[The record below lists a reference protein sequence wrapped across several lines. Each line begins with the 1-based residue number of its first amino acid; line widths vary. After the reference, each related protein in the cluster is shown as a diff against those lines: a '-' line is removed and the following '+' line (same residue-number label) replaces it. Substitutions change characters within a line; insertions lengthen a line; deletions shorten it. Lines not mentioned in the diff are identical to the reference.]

1 MVETP
6 QQYTQRILSN
16 SAGKD
21 ALRVQRGTAAQIKTL
36 LKGLSKKQLNWR
48 SEPGKWSINEIV
60 AHLADTEIVVSW
72 RMRLILG
79 ANGTPIHAFD
89 QDAWASALLYAK
101 SDAKWSTNT
110 FSMLRENNLRLLKT
124 IPKTAWENYGM
135 HSERGQESIE
145 HIVKMM
151 AGHDINHVRQIE
163 GVRKQLKA
171 KGPKRKRA

>member
-1 MVETP
+1 MAETP

-21 ALRVQRGTAAQIKTL
+21 ALRVQRGTATQIKTL

-48 SEPGKWSINEIV
+48 SEPGKWSISEIV

-79 ANGTPIHAFD
+79 SNGTPIHAFD
-89 QDAWASALLYAK
+89 QNAWASALQYAK
-101 SDAKWSTNT
+101 SDAKRSTNT
-110 FSMLRENNLRLLKT
+110 FSMLRENNLRLLKA
-124 IPKTAWENYGM
+124 ISKTAWENYGM
-135 HSERGQESIE
+135 HSERGQESIA
-145 HIVKMM
+145 HIVNMM

-171 KGPKRKRA
+171 KGGKRKRV